1 MEGDDDDRRTRV
13 TIEILDADGEVVRTL
28 RNQPARP
35 GLNRAYWNMSYESSE
50 RAVMRTRPLDH
61 PHVELNRNGTRNP
74 GDGRAVTPTA
84 PPGRYTV
91 RLKINDEDPR
101 EHTVTL
107 LKDPNSAGDR
117 AQIAEQFDMMLELRD
132 NQNDVAG
139 LINEAESVRAQL
151 YDLRILLGD
160 RDDYREINEQISTI
174 DEKIIDI
181 EMSLTDLRLVGG
193 QDTLRYPRQLY
204 AKIASLSGY
213 ISGHDFAPTEAHRAV
228 HEMYR
233 ESLGTY
239 LQQMAEIREGDIG
252 ALQPYAPGKRHRH
265 GSNGQ

>member
-1 MEGDDDDRRTRV
+1 
-13 TIEILDADGEVVRTL
+13 
-28 RNQPARP
+28 
-35 GLNRAYWNMSYESSE
+35 
-50 RAVMRTRPLDH
+50 
-61 PHVELNRNGTRNP
+61 
-74 GDGRAVTPTA
+74 
-84 PPGRYTV
+84 
-91 RLKINDEDPR
+91 
-101 EHTVTL
+101 
-107 LKDPNSAGDR
+107 
-117 AQIAEQFDMMLELRD
+117 MMLELRD

-193 QDTLRYPRQLY
+193 QDILRYPRQLY

-252 ALQPYAPGKRHRH
+252 AFNRMLQEKDIGTVVT
-265 GSNGQ
+265 GSERKQP